1 MVGLAVCPIPLEF
14 MLLATLAPV
23 LLALQSTAGQAPE
36 GWSVASLQPPG
47 VPVFDQSYEPVAVH
61 SGLQSGHT
69 WSGVY
74 TPGYWQAG
82 DGSTWQPLG
91 SYATDAFV
99 AGHWGADFVGFQSF
113 FFSLSNFYEN
123 ALLWR
128 VTDPLGT
135 PGVEEIS
142 LHPSGAFSSRALA
155 IHAGDQGGFVALVS
169 GQPRASLW
177 SGSAAS
183 WTDLHPV
190 GALKSQIEGMG
201 PGQQVGY
208 ADFGAE
214 HAGLW
219 SGSAGSFT
227 DLHPAT
233 VAGVPT
239 LSSRAL
245 RCDGEAQVGYALMQ
259 GGSNLRRPL
268 LWSGSAGS
276 AQDLLPA
283 GFTTGEARAVFDGR
297 QAGYVRAG
305 GSSRAIL
312 WNGSAGSHVDLGA
325 LLPPDGAGYSDSWAV
340 DVWND
345 GTTWFVLGKALVVSE
360 GTKPVLWSKPMVA
373 AQETV
378 RLGTPPNPEALL
390 PGQTSG
396 PVLGQTWDPR
406 IDHTAFVPDAVLDLL
421 LIAETPLNLPVPGAG
436 TLLCSPSEFPIEF
449 AAPGASF
456 AIPVPDDYALVGAQ
470 LTSQGLSLDAA
481 DQLHGTNAL
490 DLVVGERQAP

>member
-1 MVGLAVCPIPLEF
+1 
-14 MLLATLAPV
+14 MLLAALAPSV
-23 LLALQSTAGQAPE
+23 LALPAHVGNAPE
-36 GWSVASLQPPG
+36 GWSVVSLQPPG
-47 VPVFDQSYEPVAVH
+47 VEVFEQTYVPVAVH

-74 TPGYWQAG
+74 TPGFWQSG
-82 DGSTWQPLG
+82 DGSSWRSLG
-91 SYATDAFV
+91 SYATDTFV
-99 AGHWGADFVGFQSF
+99 AGHSGADFVGFQSF

-128 VTDPLGT
+128 VTEPLGA

-142 LHPSGAFSSRALA
+142 LHPPGAFSSRAQA
-155 IHAGDQGGFVALVS
+155 VHAGLQGGFVALVS
-169 GQPRASLW
+169 GESHASLW

-183 WTDLHPV
+183 WTDLHPAS
-190 GALKSQIEGMG
+190 ALTSQIEGMG
-201 PGQQVGY
+201 PGQQVGF

-227 DLHPAT
+227 DLHPAAIGGT
-233 VAGVPT
+233 PT
-239 LSSRAL
+239 TRSRAL
-245 RCDGEAQVGYALMQ
+245 ACDGDSQVGYALLQ
-259 GGSNLRRPL
+259 GGSNLSRPL
-268 LWSGSAGS
+268 LWKGSAAS
-276 AQDLLPA
+276 VQDLLPT
-283 GFTTGEARAVFDGR
+283 GFTTGEASAVFEGR
-297 QAGYVRAG
+297 QAGYVREG

-312 WNGSAGSHVDLGA
+312 WNGNAESYVDLGA

-340 DVWND
+340 GVWND
-345 GTTWFVLGKALVVSE
+345 GATWFVLGEALVVSE
-360 GTKPVLWSKPMVA
+360 GTKPVLWTKPMVA
-373 AQETV
+373 AMETV

-406 IDHTAFVPDAVLDLL
+406 VDHAAFVPDAVLDLL

-436 TLLCSPSEFPIEF
+436 TLLCSPAEFPIEF
-449 AAPGASF
+449 AAPGANF
-456 AIPVPDDYALVGAQ
+456 ALPVPDDYGLVGAQ

-481 DQLHGTNAL
+481 GQLHGTNAL
-490 DLVVGERQAP
+490 DLVVGEVQAP